1 MRKNSEEVEL
11 TSLPL
16 AIILRSVNFQYLT
29 KYSLAHLNERIFTG
43 NWIYEHV
50 VKF

>member
-1 MRKNSEEVEL
+1 MGKNLEEVEL

-16 AIILRSVNFQYLT
+16 AIIFRFVDFQYLT
-29 KYSLAHLNERIFTG
+29 KYSLAHLNERVFTG